1 MTDSA
6 SVVHLPAWTVAPFAA
21 LLLAIAVLPL
31 VRRTAHWWESNR
43 SKFMVSAACGLV
55 ALGIV
60 ATLKGAGGAVDAA
73 HHAAA
78 EFFPFIILLFSLYV
92 IAGGIVISG
101 RLPGSPRF
109 NTAFLALG
117 AVLANILGT
126 TGASM
131 LLIRPL
137 IRANKHRKH
146 RAHLVIFF
154 IFIVSNIGGLLLPIG
169 DPPLFLGY
177 LRGVPFAWTLTLLP
191 EWLIANITLL
201 VVFFAIDVAMA
212 RKDGARGEP
221 EDVVDADSEVSIKVS
236 GGGNVLWLAGVV
248 LAAAI
253 MVPGK
258 ELGRLGVIVPDG
270 AREGV
275 MLLCA
280 FASLWLTPREVRKA
294 NHFDFGPIVEVAALF
309 SGLFLAMQPALELL
323 VDRGG
328 QLGLHSP
335 AHFFWA
341 TGMLSSFLDNA
352 PTYLVFAD
360 VARAVTP
367 QDLADGIRFSGGL
380 VDPRLL
386 AGVSCGAV
394 FMGANTYIGNGPN
407 LMVAAIAREEGVP
420 MPSFFGYMLWSGGIL
435 IPVFAVIT
443 FVIF

>member
-1 MTDSA
+1 
-6 SVVHLPAWTVAPFAA
+6 
-21 LLLAIAVLPL
+21 
-31 VRRTAHWWESNR
+31 
-43 SKFMVSAACGLV
+43 
-55 ALGIV
+55 
-60 ATLKGAGGAVDAA
+60 
-73 HHAAA
+73 
-78 EFFPFIILLFSLYV
+78 
-92 IAGGIVISG
+92 
-101 RLPGSPRF
+101 
-109 NTAFLALG
+109 
-117 AVLANILGT
+117 
-126 TGASM
+126 M

-137 IRANKHRKH
+137 IRANKHRKR
-146 RAHLVIFF
+146 RAHQVVFF

-177 LRGVPFAWTLTLLP
+177 LRGVPFAWTLTLFP
-191 EWLIANITLL
+191 EWLIANIVLL
-201 VVFFAIDVAMA
+201 VTFFAVDVAMA

-221 EDVVDADSEVSIKVS
+221 QDVVDAEDDVNIKVS
-236 GGGNVLWLAGVV
+236 GGGNVVWLAGVV

-258 ELGRLGVIVPDG
+258 ELGRLGFIVPDG

-294 NHFDFGPIVEVAALF
+294 NHFDFGPIIEVAALF

-367 QDLADGIRFSGGL
+367 QDLADGIHFSGGL

-443 FVIF
+443 FVVF